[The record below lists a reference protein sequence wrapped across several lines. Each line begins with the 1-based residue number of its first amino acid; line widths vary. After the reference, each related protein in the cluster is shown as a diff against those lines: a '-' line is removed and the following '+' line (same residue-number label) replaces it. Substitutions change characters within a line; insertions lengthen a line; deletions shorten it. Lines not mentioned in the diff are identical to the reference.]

1 MSLLTSKGFYGWT
14 FSAVVF
20 YLALPLILARLA
32 GFSAEELGFRRGK
45 KDGYI
50 LALLLFV
57 LTLPVSFYASRMPSF
72 RAYYPIFPYRSAW
85 GFLMGEALIGIS
97 MFAHEAFYRGF
108 LLFPLAKKNRWKGI
122 IVQLIP
128 YVLVH
133 IGKPPLEIPYSL
145 IGGIVFAEIDLR
157 SESFLPS
164 FLLHWAGAVVFD
176 LMCAL

>member
-1 MSLLTSKGFYGWT
+1 MS
-14 FSAVVF
+14 
-20 YLALPLILARLA
+20 
-32 GFSAEELGFRRGK
+32 
-45 KDGYI
+45 
-50 LALLLFV
+50 
-57 LTLPVSFYASRMPSF
+57 SF

-85 GFLMGEALIGIS
+85 GFLLGEALIGIG

-108 LLFPLAKKNRWKGI
+108 LLFPLARKNRRAGI

-133 IGKPPLEIPYSL
+133 IGKPSLEIPYSL

-157 SESFLPS
+157 SGSFLPS

-176 LMCAL
+176 ILCTL